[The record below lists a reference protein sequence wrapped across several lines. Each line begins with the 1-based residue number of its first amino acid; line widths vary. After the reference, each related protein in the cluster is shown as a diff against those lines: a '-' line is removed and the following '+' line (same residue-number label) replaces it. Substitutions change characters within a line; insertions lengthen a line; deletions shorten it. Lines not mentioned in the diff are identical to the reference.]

1 MLSLFVEQA
10 RGHLVASRSLERRR
24 GRPGGRGE
32 EQLSAE
38 GQWKG
43 SSLGVGRL
51 SSHKGHLQA
60 GQCPGADGPTPRPA
74 WGRSRGERGQA
85 AWGMWA
91 GPLREQGQTGR
102 GERKKERS
110 PWEPAGAPALQPL
123 PHPWRRLALG
133 AGPPPVR
140 GRLRTRQP
148 GSVVH
153 QERNSFSPS
162 DHSGGRRCQP
172 RAQSPRVLADS
183 PGRASSR
190 ARKLEDSS
198 RRVHPGPAV
207 YLRGL
212 HTRAVKGQA
221 GGQSVPC
228 AAQARSQLLSSAAVA
243 GQVSEGGRVLI
254 KLYLRERAVGQIGP
268 TVLSVSAP
276 APADRG
282 TLGLPGCGG
291 REGAEGRGSPVT
303 PTLASLRAAR
313 LWGPCLLGPGA
324 SQPGLFL

>member
-1 MLSLFVEQA
+1 MILQPWQSQASAFLAGALGGPEGGAPRVSPGAMLLSLFVEQA

-123 PHPWRRLALG
+123 PT
-133 AGPPPVR
+133 PPRKEVTS
-140 GRLRTRQP
+140 LISEP
-148 GSVVH
+148 G
-153 QERNSFSPS
+153 
-162 DHSGGRRCQP
+162 D
-172 RAQSPRVLADS
+172 RA
-183 PGRASSR
+183 
-190 ARKLEDSS
+190 
-198 RRVHPGPAV
+198 
-207 YLRGL
+207 
-212 HTRAVKGQA
+212 
-221 GGQSVPC
+221 
-228 AAQARSQLLSSAAVA
+228 
-243 GQVSEGGRVLI
+243 
-254 KLYLRERAVGQIGP
+254 
-268 TVLSVSAP
+268 
-276 APADRG
+276 
-282 TLGLPGCGG
+282 
-291 REGAEGRGSPVT
+291 
-303 PTLASLRAAR
+303 
-313 LWGPCLLGPGA
+313 
-324 SQPGLFL
+324 